1 MIIEN
6 GVVTSLDLEEGG
18 ALDVSSAEMQ
28 LEKI

>member
-1 MIIEN
+1 MIIDN

-18 ALDVSSAEMQ
+18 ALDVSSAEIQ